1 MEKVEKKIVT
11 KLIEKATTG
20 NVVGFTP
27 DTGCG
32 NEPKFPKN
40 KPTAPRPTPTGP
52 AGPCPAPL
60 DINQAQ

>member
-1 MEKVEKKIVT
+1 MEKVEKKIDN
-11 KLIEKATTG
+11 KHIEKATSG

-27 DTGCG
+27 DAGCG

-40 KPTAPRPTPTGP
+40 KPIAPRPTTTEH

-60 DINQAQ
+60 DINPA